1 MTAPSDGGVD
11 RYALW
16 DASYVLGSL
25 TSSERREYENHLK
38 GCSSCRAAVGELGG
52 VPALLAMLT
61 PADMAAIDDGR
72 VGGGAGALAVP
83 STVHPQM
90 LDDLLD
96 DVRRRRRRV
105 RWTSWAATAA
115 AAALVV
121 VGGLIAFR
129 PESSVQPAEPSL
141 HASATPLRMT
151 PVAPS
156 SVEATVSMAS
166 RSWGTYVVVSC
177 TYREEES
184 AVGHDDEAG
193 DRLEMVAVG
202 RDGTRAQLATWM
214 AREGVTATPTGST
227 SMPIDAIGSV
237 QVVSTDT
244 GDVLLERDF

>member
-1 MTAPSDGGVD
+1 MTAPSDGDID

-25 TSSERREYENHLK
+25 TSSERREYENHLT
-38 GCSSCRAAVGELGG
+38 GCSSCRAAVGEMSG

-72 VGGGAGALAVP
+72 VELPVLP
-83 STVHPQM
+83 TRVHPRM
-90 LDDLLD
+90 LEDLLGI
-96 DVRRRRRRV
+96 VRRRRRRV
-105 RWTSWAATAA
+105 RWLTWTAAAA

-121 VGGLIAFR
+121 VGGLITFG
-129 PESSVQPAEPSL
+129 PDSSVAPQEPSM
-141 HASATPLRMT
+141 HASATPLSMT

-177 TYREEES
+177 TYREEEA
-184 AVGHDDEAG
+184 AVGRGGDAG
-193 DRLEMVAVG
+193 DRLELVAVG

-227 SMPIDAIGSV
+227 SMPIDAIASI

-244 GDVLLERDF
+244 GDVLLEREF

>member
-1 MTAPSDGGVD
+1 MTAPSDGDVD

-25 TSSERREYENHLK
+25 TSSERREYENHLT
-38 GCSSCRAAVGELGG
+38 GCASCRAAVGEMSG

-61 PADMAAIDDGR
+61 PADMVAIDEGR
-72 VGGGAGALAVP
+72 VELPVLPAM
-83 STVHPQM
+83 VHPQM

-96 DVRRRRRRV
+96 NVRRRRRRV
-105 RWTSWAATAA
+105 RWMTWTAATAA
-115 AAALVV
+115 AGLVV
-121 VGGLIAFR
+121 VGGLVTFR
-129 PESSVQPAEPSL
+129 PDSSVAQQEPSAR
-141 HASATPLRMT
+141 ASATSLSMT

-156 SVEATVSMAS
+156 PVEATVSMAS

-177 TYREEES
+177 TYREEEA
-184 AVGHDDEAG
+184 AVGRDGDAG
-193 DRLEMVAVG
+193 ERLEMVAVG

-227 SMPIDAIGSV
+227 SMPIDAIASV

-244 GDVLLERDF
+244 GDVILEREF

>member
-1 MTAPSDGGVD
+1 MTAPSEGDVD

-25 TSSERREYENHLK
+25 TSSERREYESHLT
-38 GCSSCRAAVGELGG
+38 GCSSCRAAVGEMSG
-52 VPALLAMLT
+52 VPALLAMLS

-72 VGGGAGALAVP
+72 VGPPAVP
-83 STVHPQM
+83 PRVHPQM
-90 LDDLLD
+90 LDELLD
-96 DVRRRRRRV
+96 NVRRRRRRV
-105 RWTSWAATAA
+105 RWMTATATAA

-121 VGGLIAFR
+121 VGGVITFG
-129 PESSVQPAEPSL
+129 PDSSVQPQEPSL
-141 HASATPLRMT
+141 HAAVTPLRMT

-166 RSWGTYVVVSC
+166 RDWGTYVVVSC
-177 TYREEES
+177 TYREEEP
-184 AVGHDDEAG
+184 AVGHDDDAG

-227 SMPIDAIGSV
+227 SMPIDAIAAV

-244 GDVLLERDF
+244 GDVLLEREF